1 MLVFERMKPSDVPQ
15 VMLIE
20 RHSFPTPW
28 PESAFYRE
36 ITENRLA
43 HYFVLRERPDDPSQ
57 GPGELIGYVG
67 LWVFHDEAHIT
78 TIAVRPERRGQGFG
92 ELILLKAI
100 EAADRLGATHVT
112 LEVRVSNTVA
122 QRLYE
127 KYRFGRVGLRKGY
140 YSDTGEDALIMTVE
154 GINTA
159 AYRRFLESSK
169 AKLTARLGE
178 VRCPNGVQA
187 EAEG

>member
-1 MLVFERMKPSDVPQ
+1 MLSFEPMQPGDVPAVVEIDRQ
-15 VMLIE
+15 
-20 RHSFPTPW
+20 SFPTPW

-36 ITENRLA
+36 LTENRLA
-43 HYFVLRERPDDPSQ
+43 HYFVLRELPDR
-57 GPGELIGYVG
+57 GEGAPGEIIGYVG
-67 LWVFHDEAHIT
+67 LWVFHEEAHVT
-78 TIAVRPERRGQGFG
+78 TIAVRPERRGQGYG

-100 EAADRLGATHVT
+100 EAARRLGASYVT

-154 GINTA
+154 GIDSL
-159 AYRRFLESSK
+159 AYRRFLETRK
-169 AKLTARLGE
+169 AGLRAKLGA
-178 VRCPNGVQA
+178 VRCESGAPD
-187 EAEG
+187 

>member
-1 MLVFERMKPSDVPQ
+1 MTPADVPEVVEIDRQ
-15 VMLIE
+15 
-20 RHSFPTPW
+20 SFPSPW

-36 ITENRLA
+36 LTENRLA
-43 HYFVLRERPDDPSQ
+43 HYFVLRDVPDEAGDR
-57 GPGELIGYVG
+57 PGEIVGYVG
-67 LWVFHDEAHIT
+67 LWVFHEEAHIT
-78 TIAVRPERRGQGFG
+78 TIAVRPGRRGRGYG

-100 EAADRLGATHVT
+100 EAAHRLGATYVT

-154 GINTA
+154 GIDTL
-159 AYRRFLESSK
+159 AYRRFLETRK
-169 AKLTARLGE
+169 AGLTARVGE
-178 VRCPNGVQA
+178 VRCAPDLPAGIDS
-187 EAEG
+187 